1 MLQNSTFLVRYSAVP
16 NCLCNTLGLR
26 FSGYA
31 SELEFFMLLNKKC
44 LAAIAIL
51 SVCSMLTLSAQQ
63 EQKETKPSN
72 GTPTIHV
79 QVDMVSLP
87 VVVTANDGS
96 HIKDLKKEDFQLFEN
111 GIPQEIAAF
120 DSVEAPISVALTL
133 DTSGSTEFQLSRIKN
148 DAMRFI
154 NLLRPDDSIAV
165 VSFADEV
172 TLIEPF
178 SLYHKK
184 NPDVLRK
191 LKPGSM
197 SAVYEAVWL
206 SLEQVLKLEFG
217 RKALVLLSDGVDN
230 RSESVTWQ
238 ETLDLAKKTEATIYC
253 IYFNTEKDRGK
264 SLPRGIDP
272 MMSRLSQSLLAN
284 QWPRIPMPR
293 PGGSH
298 PEYTAG
304 KEYLMDLARLSGGL
318 FVDASKAENI
328 GSAFRKIAEELWNQY
343 SIGYYPKNLKHDK
356 KFREV
361 TIKINRPGLTVRS
374 KPGYYDF

>member
-1 MLQNSTFLVRYSAVP
+1 MIFHRNYRLVIGSLLLCSL
-16 NCLCNTLGLR
+16 CLL
-26 FSGYA
+26 
-31 SELEFFMLLNKKC
+31 
-44 LAAIAIL
+44 
-51 SVCSMLTLSAQQ
+51 AQQ
-63 EQKETKPSN
+63 APQNPKPAN
-72 GTPTIHV
+72 ELPTIRV
-79 QVDMVSLP
+79 RVDMVSLP

-111 GIPQEIAAF
+111 DIPQEIAAF

-133 DTSGSTEFQLSRIKN
+133 DASGSTESQLTRLKN
-148 DAMRFI
+148 DARRFI

-165 VSFADEV
+165 LSFSDEV

-184 NPDVLRK
+184 DPDVLRK
-191 LKPGSM
+191 IKPGAL

-206 SLEQVLKLEFG
+206 SIEQVLKLEFG

-230 RSESVTWQ
+230 RSDTVTRQ
-238 ETLDLAKKTEATIYC
+238 ETLDLAKATDATIYC
-253 IYFNTEKDRGK
+253 IYFNTGKDYNKRV
-264 SLPRGIDP
+264 PRGLDP
-272 MMSRLSQSLLAN
+272 MKRDLSQSLLAT
-284 QWPRIPMPR
+284 QWPRIPLPR

-298 PEYTAG
+298 PEYADG
-304 KEYLMDLARLSGGL
+304 KEYLIDLARLSGGL
-318 FVDASKAENI
+318 FVDASKADNL